1 MFIIAA
7 PLAYLVFAF
16 MSVGI
21 GHNLAMPKDQSSQQA
36 HISAENSNLLA
47 TSVEGS
53 K

>member
-21 GHNLAMPKDQSSQQA
+21 GHDLAVPADQSSQQA
-36 HISAENSNLLA
+36 NASIKNSSLLA
-47 TSVEGS
+47 IPADGS
-53 K
+53 Q